1 MYAPSVNA
9 VIASTTSFG
18 VTPYMPPAI
27 SGTLATISFPYADSP
42 LLPVAVLAIA
52 AGALLAGL
60 RAGHSQ
66 HRTPGRKRRLSAAV
80 VTATVAALVCT
91 AYSADTSWRF
101 AAHYLDMRNT
111 VERTAMF
118 AAAELA
124 LFALALMA
132 RQNLHGPRQAAG
144 LPGVLVWVITAM
156 QTIPAYAESGPVGGT
171 VRAFTG
177 PVMAAVLWHLAMGIE
192 LRQHTPDAS
201 SRGLAAV
208 LTRQARERLLA
219 RLGIVEQ
226 DQVAAQII
234 GDRAMQR
241 AVALAARL
249 AEMAPKQRTG
259 RAGQRSVR
267 RLSKALARSG
277 IDADLSR
284 NEQLLRQ
291 LATRRQA
298 AALATI
304 ELPGRWTTP
313 AGQPVSPPAALPD
326 HSRAG
331 ADGRAEGDG
340 RAGDRP
346 RPHPSDPGDEE
357 PHPGARPQS
366 ARPNPTARS
375 GPETTARPE
384 RAARPQG
391 ADPPPTG
398 SSSRTPPA
406 KRATPKPQRP
416 GRKPRASDEIL
427 RDYAHRLHDEHGR
440 LSRDLLEQAVRDDGH
455 SVASDHAGEI
465 VRAVK
470 AELNVAHD
478 A

>member
-1 MYAPSVNA
+1 
-9 VIASTTSFG
+9 
-18 VTPYMPPAI
+18 MPPAM
-27 SGTLATISFPYADSP
+27 TDVLATASFPFADGP
-42 LLPVAVLAIA
+42 LLPVAVLAVA
-52 AGALLAGL
+52 ASALLAGL
-60 RAGHSQ
+60 RPRRSQ
-66 HRTPGRKRRLSAAV
+66 HRTRVRKRRLSAAV

-111 VERTAMF
+111 AERAAMF

-124 LFALALMA
+124 LFSMALMA
-132 RQNLHGPRQAAG
+132 RQNLHGPQQAAG

-192 LRQHTPDAS
+192 LRQRTPDAA

-208 LTRQARERLLA
+208 LTRQARERMLA

-226 DQVAAQII
+226 DQGAAEII
-234 GDRAMQR
+234 RDRATRR

-249 AEMAPKQRTG
+249 GEMTPEQRTG
-259 RAGQRSVR
+259 RAGRRTVR

-277 IDADLSR
+277 IDADARR
-284 NEQLLRQ
+284 NDQLLRQ

-304 ELPGRWTTP
+304 DLPERWTPP
-313 AGQPVSPPAALPD
+313 AGQPVSPPAAQPD
-326 HSRAG
+326 RSRADADERADG
-331 ADGRAEGDG
+331 DGRAED
-340 RAGDRP
+340 RA

-366 ARPNPTARS
+366 ARRD
-375 GPETTARPE
+375 
-384 RAARPQG
+384 RAARLQE

-398 SSSRTPPA
+398 SGSHTPPV
-406 KRATPKPQRP
+406 KRPTPKPKRA
-416 GRKPRASDEIL
+416 GGKPRATDDIL
-427 RDYAHRLHDEHGR
+427 REYAHRLLDEHGR
-440 LSRDLLEQAVRDDGH
+440 LSRDLLEQAVRGDGYT
-455 SVASDHAGEI
+455 VASDDAGDI
-465 VRAVK
+465 VRVVK
-470 AELNVAHD
+470 TELNASRNG
-478 A
+478 

>member
-1 MYAPSVNA
+1 
-9 VIASTTSFG
+9 
-18 VTPYMPPAI
+18 MPPAI
-27 SGTLATISFPYADSP
+27 TDMLATASFPFTDSP
-42 LLPVAVLAIA
+42 LLPVAVLAVA

-60 RAGHSQ
+60 RAGRSQ
-66 HRTPGRKRRLSAAV
+66 HRTHDRKRRLSAAV

-111 VERTAMF
+111 SERTAMF

-124 LFALALMA
+124 LFSMALMA

-156 QTIPAYAESGPVGGT
+156 QTIPAYAEAGPVGGT

-192 LRQHTPDAS
+192 LRQRTPDAA

-226 DQVAAQII
+226 GQGAAQII
-234 GDRAMQR
+234 RDRATHR

-249 AEMAPKQRTG
+249 AEMTPEQRTG
-259 RAGQRSVR
+259 RAGRRTVR

-277 IDADLSR
+277 IDAEPRR

-304 ELPGRWTTP
+304 DLPGRWTTP
-313 AGQPVSPPAALPD
+313 AGQPVSPPAAQPD
-326 HSRAG
+326 RSRADADERADG
-331 ADGRAEGDG
+331 DGRAE
-340 RAGDRP
+340 DRP
-346 RPHPSDPGDEE
+346 RPHPSNPSNPGDEDR
-357 PHPGARPQS
+357 RPES

-375 GPETTARPE
+375 GPETTARSE
-384 RAARPQG
+384 RAGRPQEV
-391 ADPPPTG
+391 AQ
-398 SSSRTPPA
+398 PPA
-406 KRATPKPQRP
+406 GSGFRNRPPKRPAPKPKLP
-416 GRKPRASDEIL
+416 GRKSSASDEVIL
-427 RDYAHRLHDEHGR
+427 QFARRMYEETGSVGRDRVEDV
-440 LSRDLLEQAVRDDGH
+440 VRDAGY
-455 SVASDHAGEI
+455 SVSSDDAGRVVREFKSQLGDALAST
-465 VRAVK
+465 
-470 AELNVAHD
+470 
-478 A
+478 